1 VKYDLVIPIRV
12 ARASLDLPRRT
23 MSSAKKT
30 EEIFR
35 GPRSMPRPEE
45 LSSEPRLFRKRANN
59 NGDKLQPESELLKF
73 NITQYPL

>member
-1 VKYDLVIPIRV
+1 
-12 ARASLDLPRRT
+12 